1 MIFLATLFDD
11 GQYKLTINYKS
22 KEQITKKGN
31 IILLALKTENNL
43 ELKRWNACL
52 KINAALGVDFDLV
65 FARAYKFIHILT
77 MKEKKYA
84 KKDKNRS
91 RN

>member
-11 GQYKLTINYKS
+11 GQYRLTVNYKS

-31 IILLALKTENNL
+31 IILLALKIENNL

-52 KINAALGVDFDLV
+52 KMNAALGVDFDLV
-65 FARAYKFIHILT
+65 FARAYLFIHMLT
-77 MKEKKYA
+77 IKENYA
-84 KKDKNRS
+84 KKEKRI